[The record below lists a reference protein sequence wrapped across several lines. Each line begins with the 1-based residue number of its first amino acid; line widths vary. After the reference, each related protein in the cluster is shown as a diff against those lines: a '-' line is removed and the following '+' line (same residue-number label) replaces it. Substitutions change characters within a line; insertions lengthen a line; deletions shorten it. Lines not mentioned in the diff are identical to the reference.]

1 MVNWSLA
8 RDVARFASGSPP
20 GGELGVD
27 LGDLVPAAEQHVAG
41 YTGLQPLE
49 MMPPPEAIDR
59 GEWTEINL
67 GTLADLLGPVTE
79 RLDERFAHAGPFT
92 GPLRMA
98 AGATL
103 ATEAG
108 LVVGYMSQ
116 RVLGQYELSLMQPE
130 SPTRLLFIAPNLRR
144 AIHEMNVDRD
154 SFLMWIVL
162 HELTHVL
169 QFSGV
174 SWLREHM
181 SGLLRE
187 YLDTVEVRIEGG
199 AAGGLPSLP
208 NPSEIA
214 ARFREGGLAALVQT
228 REQRDIMRR
237 IQAAMSVIEG
247 YSEHVMDAVG
257 ADLLPNYEGLR
268 EAMERRRRSRS
279 APHRVLERLLG
290 LDLKMRQ
297 YELGKRF
304 CDAVADRAG
313 IEGLNRVWE
322 TPDALPSLRE
332 LEHPDAWL
340 ERVTGDSVVAA

>member
-1 MVNWSLA
+1 MIDWTLA
-8 RDVARFASGSPP
+8 RQAARFIAGEPTGNGGDLELDRRVTVARK
-20 GGELGVD
+20 
-27 LGDLVPAAEQHVAG
+27 HVAQ
-41 YTGLQPLE
+41 YTRLKPQQEL
-49 MMPPPEAIDR
+49 PPPEAIDR
-59 GEWTEINL
+59 REWTEVNL
-67 GTLADLLGPVTE
+67 EAFKALLDPVST
-79 RLDERFAHAGPFT
+79 RLEEKISGAGVLAGPLKS
-92 GPLRMA
+92 G
-98 AGATL
+98 AGMLIGA
-103 ATEAG
+103 EAG
-108 LVVGYMSQ
+108 LVTGYVSQ
-116 RVLGQYELSLMQPE
+116 RILGQYELSLLDAEIP
-130 SPTRLLFIAPNLRR
+130 PRLLFVAPNLERSVD
-144 AIHEMNVDRD
+144 EMSVDRD
-154 SFLMWIVL
+154 SFLDWIAL
-162 HELTHVL
+162 HELTHAF
-169 QFSGV
+169 QFAGV
-174 SWLREHM
+174 PWLRDHLA
-181 SGLLRE
+181 GLLRE
-187 YLDTVEVRIEGG
+187 YLDTVEVRIAGG